1 MQIRAISRVLGLPFF
16 FGIAAC
22 TGPSVYV
29 PMPQSNFVPP
39 NSTAAN
45 TQQHVKATV
54 SSTYIYPFQNP
65 IIPDARQQRE
75 VYAKALQGSDGDLIT
90 DGYFAVRSTLIPL
103 FFIQVYNVEST
114 VEGTAVRV
122 VEIGRRPLQ

>member
-1 MQIRAISRVLGLPFF
+1 MKIRTMNKVLSLTLV

-39 NSTAAN
+39 NSTAAGTN
-45 TQQHVKATV
+45 QHVKATV

-75 VYAKALQGSDGDLIT
+75 AYAKALQGSDGDLIV

-103 FFIQVYNVEST
+103 MFIQVYNVQST
-114 VEGTAVRV
+114 VEGTAVKV